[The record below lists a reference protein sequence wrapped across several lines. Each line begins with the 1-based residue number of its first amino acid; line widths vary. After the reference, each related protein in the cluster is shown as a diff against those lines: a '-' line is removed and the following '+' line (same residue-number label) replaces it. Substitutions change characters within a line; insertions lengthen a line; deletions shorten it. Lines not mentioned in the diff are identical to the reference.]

1 MNISKLVLISVL
13 SLSTFVS
20 ASYEAKKAGMSSE
33 RLDKIAPNLSK
44 YINKQRLPGLITA
57 VSRIGHLVHFEV
69 QGFSDVENQI
79 PLKEDSLFRI
89 YSMSKPVTGV
99 ALMILLEEGKVRLND
114 PVS

>member
-44 YINKQRLPGLITA
+44 Y
-57 VSRIGHLVHFEV
+57 
-69 QGFSDVENQI
+69 
-79 PLKEDSLFRI
+79 
-89 YSMSKPVTGV
+89 
-99 ALMILLEEGKVRLND
+99 
-114 PVS
+114 